1 MDFDFKRM
9 MVAVLLCMMIM
20 LTWQMYVAKKQKPQP
35 DKTPATPATSSPKNA
50 TPTLKPE
57 ATAETAPPQEAVA
70 LQGERGWHLRQTS
83 APMSRQY
90 VLGELIARKGGYK
103 AQITLDAG
111 SAAISQA
118 LLSEHKYKIT
128 DKKPGYPLLTPVLDD
143 QSIARNSLMLGSL
156 KILGRND
163 SFNLAQ
169 NCWRLTSDVTDPC
182 TNVRAVTFSASIVDQ
197 QDKSVLDISKTF
209 TFGPDSYL
217 VDFDLALDNKSAQPL
232 QIESL
237 EFFGPMGILRED
249 PRTDSRTLVAA
260 YLDRDGKFVS
270 GKKQRRTLISV
281 KEDET
286 AVERPASSSLLWLS
300 VANKY
305 FASVLCSPAPSRS
318 SDLLHFSSDPVTAE
332 VMYPTAADIE
342 KKLYTKTIGA
352 RAWLKMDKALAPQTK
367 MSSSFQVYLGPI
379 DQEIFDHNPK
389 YAGLHFDKL
398 SSRQT
403 CCTFCA
409 FSWLTTIIFKMMKGI
424 YLITGNYGVA
434 IIVLVLL
441 VRLLLHPIT
450 KKSQVNMMK
459 MQTLSPQMEEI
470 KTKYAGNKEEIQKR
484 TMQLYKEQGMV
495 GNMVL
500 GCLPMFLQFPIWIAI
515 FTAAGYNVALRH
527 QGLLPASWHWLND
540 LSAPDR
546 LVPFSLFGLDQPI
559 QLPFLGSFIG
569 DIDAINLLPILLCIA
584 MFLQTKFSP
593 QSKMSAA
600 ANPQT
605 AQQQKMML
613 YMMPVMMFLF
623 FYCAPSG
630 LNLYIMASTFGGLIE
645 QHFIRKHLQEE
656 KAKAEVGTTT
666 ATTKISSRIGPKK
679 KKPKPPFK
687 YM

>member
-20 LTWQMYVAKKQKPQP
+20 LSWQMYVAKKQKPTQEQ
-35 DKTPATPATSSPKNA
+35 TPTSPASSSEQAASATP
-50 TPTLKPE
+50 KPGS
-57 ATAETAPPQEAVA
+57 TAEASPTQEAVA
-70 LQGERGWHLRQTS
+70 LQGGKGWHLKQS
-83 APMSRQY
+83 SKPMSRQY
-90 VLGELIARKGGYK
+90 VLGDLIVRKGGYK

-111 SAAISQA
+111 SASISQA

-128 DKKPGYPLLTPVLDD
+128 DEKTGYPVLTPTLDA
-143 QSIARNSLMLGSL
+143 QSIARKSLMLGSL
-156 KILGRND
+156 KLLGRND

-169 NCWRLTSDVTDPC
+169 SCWHLTSDVTDPC
-182 TNVRAVTFSASIVDQ
+182 TNVRSITFSTSIVDQ
-197 QDKSVLDISKTF
+197 QDQPILGISKTF
-209 TFGPDSYL
+209 SFGPDSYL
-217 VDFDLALDNKSAQPL
+217 VDLALALDNKSVQPL
-232 QIESL
+232 QVESL
-237 EFFGPMGILRED
+237 EFFGPMGLLRED
-249 PRTDSRTLVAA
+249 PRTDSRTLIAA
-260 YLDRDGKFVS
+260 YLDRDGAFVS
-270 GKKQRRTLISV
+270 GKKQRCTLVSV
-281 KEDET
+281 KE
-286 AVERPASSSLLWLS
+286 AQASVERPASSSLLWFS

-305 FASVLCSPAPSRS
+305 FASVLCDSATSKS
-318 SDLLHFSSDPVTAE
+318 SDLLRFSTDPVRAE
-332 VMYPTAADIE
+332 VMYPTTADSE
-342 KKLYTKTIGA
+342 KNLYTKTLGA
-352 RAWLKMDKALAPQTK
+352 LAWLKMDKPLAPQTK
-367 MSSSFQVYLGPI
+367 ISKNFQVYLGPI
-379 DQEIFDHNPK
+379 DPEIFAENPR

-546 LVPFSLFGLDQPI
+546 LIPFTLFGLHHPI
-559 QLPFLGSFIG
+559 KLPFLGAFIG

-593 QSKMSAA
+593 QSKMSVA

-656 KAKAEVGTTT
+656 KAKAAVGTTT